1 MTRKRHAGGESMT
14 RRRKHG
20 HGPDDLTRWRTAISG
35 EMAVVRAWRLAQR
48 GSSGGVL
55 SQRELAGLV
64 GVSVG
69 TIGEVERGERPP
81 SYALRARLWSLMQT
95 GVELA
100 PSVSGRARRR
110 LKREAGSED
119 RQLFLPLV
127 GEPEPELERKR
138 ARTGS

>member
-1 MTRKRHAGGESMT
+1 MA
-14 RRRKHG
+14 RRRKREHS
-20 HGPDDLTRWRTAISG
+20 PDELGRWRTGISS

-48 GSSGGVL
+48 GSSGGAL

-110 LKREAGSED
+110 LKRESASED
-119 RQLFLPLV
+119 RQLFLPLLD
-127 GEPEPELERKR
+127 ER

>member
-1 MTRKRHAGGESMT
+1 MTRERHAGGESMT
-14 RRRKHG
+14 RRRSKRG
-20 HGPDDLTRWRTAISG
+20 HGPDELERWRTGISG

-81 SYALRARLWSLMQT
+81 SYALRARLWSLMQA

-119 RQLFLPLV
+119 RQLFLPLLD
-127 GEPEPELERKR
+127 EHELER

>member
-1 MTRKRHAGGESMT
+1 
-14 RRRKHG
+14 
-20 HGPDDLTRWRTAISG
+20 
-35 EMAVVRAWRLAQR
+35 
-48 GSSGGVL
+48 
-55 SQRELAGLV
+55 
-64 GVSVG
+64 
-69 TIGEVERGERPP
+69 
-81 SYALRARLWSLMQT
+81 MQT

-100 PSVSGRARRR
+100 PSVIGRARRR